1 MAIRLSGKGI
11 GLSNKG
17 IGRRKDYIENPVED
31 MIASTGIRVK
41 RYDREKLDINSYL
54 SREDAESFKRMP
66 PAKRQQIMYEFSRS
80 PEYKNIENML
90 ENYKLEND
98 IKTSISVH
106 EPVRTQKIRYNEDYM
121 YSVPVRNNFRS
132 ENRSYDIP
140 ESNAGTIHLSKEQN
154 MDHENMTDRM
164 HDTIQENHDEVTS
177 YREATHVQDG
187 MSDDYNA
194 LSVTDMS
201 DDVLS
206 SPADN
211 TFDKSAKSKR
221 KRTARIRLSDEK
233 NTDNSSSG
241 SEYENNSSYANSSD
255 SNNSNSNKS
264 NSSNEGHSSERT
276 HHEYSYTESQTYQAE
291 NVNTATETAGTA
303 TETAAEGAEAAAGAS
318 SAGTSEIV
326 KAAEKAVKKYADT
339 IQQAVEQD
347 SNDRGVPKEIPE
359 NESITTAA
367 SGIMSK
373 LTTTAITMGA
383 FVATYFSTVIFQVIA
398 IILFVAVIAAL
409 VISVITSVA
418 GVITNTVNKV
428 SNGIRMY
435 MLSEN
440 TISYSQDL
448 NEAANDN
455 EILNYVNYLM
465 AIMEVESH
473 GNGNDPMQS
482 SESAGLPPDSFDNP
496 KDSIN
501 QGAYYFAC
509 CISKANDEGCDLMTA
524 VQAYN
529 FGTGF
534 INYVADNGGKYTLDL
549 AISFAEEYSGGIQVD
564 YSNPIAVDYNGGWRY
579 AYGNMFYAQLVNQY
593 IYSYEDAA
601 VQKIIDEAMK
611 YYGWEYTWGGSNP
624 DEGFDCSGLVQW
636 CYATAGIELPRT
648 SREQWDWCEE
658 ISVDDIVPGD
668 LLFYQNESSGGEIGH
683 VAIYIGD
690 GKVYEAGD
698 PIGVYDNNDSWHQDN
713 LLNAGRIIHFEP
725 DEGLEDE

>member
-17 IGRRKDYIENPVED
+17 IGRRKDYVENPVED
-31 MIASTGIRVK
+31 IIVSSGIRVK

-66 PAKRQQIMYEFSRS
+66 PAKRQQIIYEFSHS
-80 PEYKNIENML
+80 AEYKNMEKLL
-90 ENYKLEND
+90 ENYKPEND
-98 IKTSISVH
+98 IKTSICVH
-106 EPVRTQKIRYNEDYM
+106 EPVRTKKIRYNEDYM

-140 ESNAGTIHLSKEQN
+140 ESNAGTIHLSN
-154 MDHENMTDRM
+154 
-164 HDTIQENHDEVTS
+164 QENHDEVTS

-187 MSDDYNA
+187 
-194 LSVTDMS
+194 MS

-241 SEYENNSSYANSSD
+241 SEYENNSSYASSSD
-255 SNNSNSNKS
+255 SYNSNSNKS
-264 NSSNEGHSSERT
+264 NSGHEGHSSERT
-276 HHEYSYTESQTYQAE
+276 NHEYSYTESQTYQAE

-448 NEAANDN
+448 SEAANDN

-473 GNGNDPMQS
+473 GNGNDPMRS

-534 INYVADNGGKYTLDL
+534 INYVADNGCQYTLDL
-549 AISFAEEYSGGIQVD
+549 AISFAEEYSDGMQVD

-593 IYSYEDAA
+593 IYSYEDDA

-636 CYATAGIELPRT
+636 CYAIAGIELPRT

-698 PIGVYDNNDSWHQDN
+698 PIGVYDNNDSWHQYN
-713 LLNAGRIIHFEP
+713 LLHAGRIIHFEP
-725 DEGLEDE
+725 DESSEE

>member
-17 IGRRKDYIENPVED
+17 IGRRKDYVENPVED
-31 MIASTGIRVK
+31 IIVSSGIRVK

-66 PAKRQQIMYEFSRS
+66 PAKRQQIIYEFSHS
-80 PEYKNIENML
+80 AEYKNMEKLL
-90 ENYKLEND
+90 ENYKPEND
-98 IKTSISVH
+98 IKTSICVH
-106 EPVRTQKIRYNEDYM
+106 EPVRTKKIRYNEDYM

-140 ESNAGTIHLSKEQN
+140 ESNAGTIHLSKEQKL
-154 MDHENMTDRM
+154 DHENMTDRM

-187 MSDDYNA
+187 MSDAYNE

-206 SPADN
+206 SSADN

-233 NTDNSSSG
+233 NTDNNSSG
-241 SEYENNSSYANSSD
+241 SEYENNSSYASSSD

-264 NSSNEGHSSERT
+264 NSGHEGHSSERT

-291 NVNTATETAGTA
+291 NVNTA

-448 NEAANDN
+448 SEAADDN

-473 GNGNDPMQS
+473 
-482 SESAGLPPDSFDNP
+482 
-496 KDSIN
+496 
-501 QGAYYFAC
+501 
-509 CISKANDEGCDLMTA
+509 
-524 VQAYN
+524 
-529 FGTGF
+529 
-534 INYVADNGGKYTLDL
+534 
-549 AISFAEEYSGGIQVD
+549 
-564 YSNPIAVDYNGGWRY
+564 
-579 AYGNMFYAQLVNQY
+579 
-593 IYSYEDAA
+593 
-601 VQKIIDEAMK
+601 
-611 YYGWEYTWGGSNP
+611 
-624 DEGFDCSGLVQW
+624 
-636 CYATAGIELPRT
+636 
-648 SREQWDWCEE
+648 
-658 ISVDDIVPGD
+658 
-668 LLFYQNESSGGEIGH
+668 
-683 VAIYIGD
+683 
-690 GKVYEAGD
+690 
-698 PIGVYDNNDSWHQDN
+698 
-713 LLNAGRIIHFEP
+713 RIISIP
-725 DEGLEDE
+725 M

>member
-1 MAIRLSGKGI
+1 
-11 GLSNKG
+11 
-17 IGRRKDYIENPVED
+17 
-31 MIASTGIRVK
+31 
-41 RYDREKLDINSYL
+41 
-54 SREDAESFKRMP
+54 
-66 PAKRQQIMYEFSRS
+66 
-80 PEYKNIENML
+80 
-90 ENYKLEND
+90 
-98 IKTSISVH
+98 
-106 EPVRTQKIRYNEDYM
+106 
-121 YSVPVRNNFRS
+121 
-132 ENRSYDIP
+132 
-140 ESNAGTIHLSKEQN
+140 
-154 MDHENMTDRM
+154 
-164 HDTIQENHDEVTS
+164 
-177 YREATHVQDG
+177 
-187 MSDDYNA
+187 
-194 LSVTDMS
+194 
-201 DDVLS
+201 
-206 SPADN
+206 
-211 TFDKSAKSKR
+211 
-221 KRTARIRLSDEK
+221 
-233 NTDNSSSG
+233 
-241 SEYENNSSYANSSD
+241 
-255 SNNSNSNKS
+255 
-264 NSSNEGHSSERT
+264 
-276 HHEYSYTESQTYQAE
+276 
-291 NVNTATETAGTA
+291 
-303 TETAAEGAEAAAGAS
+303 
-318 SAGTSEIV
+318 
-326 KAAEKAVKKYADT
+326 
-339 IQQAVEQD
+339 
-347 SNDRGVPKEIPE
+347 
-359 NESITTAA
+359 
-367 SGIMSK
+367 
-373 LTTTAITMGA
+373 MGA

-448 NEAANDN
+448 SEAADDN

-549 AISFAEEYSGGIQVD
+549 AISFAEEYSDGMQVD

-593 IYSYEDAA
+593 IYSYEDDA

-636 CYATAGIELPRT
+636 CYAIAGIELPRT

-698 PIGVYDNNDSWHQDN
+698 PIGVYDNNDSWHQYN
-713 LLNAGRIIHFEP
+713 LLHAGRIIHFEP
-725 DEGLEDE
+725 DESSEE